1 MDEYTCFKRRKR
13 SYSNEILLEYSDT
26 DSDEIFFDPKK
37 RMNSI
42 DFKGIN
48 TQKTNNKN
56 ENENEN
62 ENENKNE
69 NENDLVDLLN
79 NINKLN
85 IDSNKD
91 LFTKILKKI
100 NDLEKKVETF
110 FMINIKID
118 TLKKDIDKIL
128 IEKDYVIENL
138 KYEITD
144 LKDQLK
150 DTKNDI
156 DLITHKSGDSYYS

>member
-1 MDEYTCFKRRKR
+1 MDEHICFKRRKR
-13 SYSNEILLEYSDT
+13 SYSNESLLEYSDT

-37 RMNSI
+37 RMNAI

-48 TQKTNNKN
+48 IQETNN
-56 ENENEN
+56 
-62 ENENKNE
+62 NKDD
-69 NENDLVDLLN
+69 NDLVDLLN

-91 LFTKILKKI
+91 LFTKIIKKI
-100 NDLEKKVETF
+100 SDLEKKVETIL
-110 FMINIKID
+110 MVNVKID

-128 IEKDYVIENL
+128 VEKDYVIENL
-138 KYEITD
+138 KYEIND

-150 DTKNDI
+150 ESKYNI
-156 DLITHKSGDSYYS
+156 DSITQKGINSYYS

>member
-1 MDEYTCFKRRKR
+1 MDDHICFKRRKR
-13 SYSNEILLEYSDT
+13 SLSNDILLEYSDT

-48 TQKTNNKN
+48 IQETNKN
-56 ENENEN
+56 E
-62 ENENKNE
+62 NE

-91 LFTKILKKI
+91 LFTKILKRI
-100 NDLEKKVETF
+100 NDLEKKVETL
-110 FMINIKID
+110 FMVNIKID

-128 IEKDYVIENL
+128 VEKDYVIENL
-138 KYEITD
+138 KYEISD

-150 DTKNDI
+150 DQLKESKYNI
-156 DLITHKSGDSYYS
+156 DYLTHKSGDSYY

>member
-1 MDEYTCFKRRKR
+1 MNEHIDKHICFKRRKR
-13 SYSNEILLEYSDT
+13 SYSNETLLEYSDT
-26 DSDEIFFDPKK
+26 DSDEILFDPKK
-37 RMNSI
+37 RLNSI

-48 TQKTNNKN
+48 IQ
-56 ENENEN
+56 EN
-62 ENENKNE
+62 NKNE

-100 NDLEKKVETF
+100 NDLEKKVETL
-110 FMINIKID
+110 FMVNVKID

-128 IEKDYVIENL
+128 VEKDYVIENL

-150 DTKNDI
+150 DTKYDI
-156 DLITHKSGDSYYS
+156 DSITHKNEDSYYS

>member
-1 MDEYTCFKRRKR
+1 MDEHICFKRRKI
-13 SYSNEILLEYSDT
+13 SNSNEILLEYSDT

-42 DFKGIN
+42 NFKGIN
-48 TQKTNNKN
+48 MQETNNQ
-56 ENENEN
+56 
-62 ENENKNE
+62 NE
-69 NENDLVDLLN
+69 NENDLLDLLN
-79 NINKLN
+79 NINQLN

-100 NDLEKKVETF
+100 NDLEKKVETL
-110 FMINIKID
+110 FMVNIKID

-128 IEKDYVIENL
+128 VEKDYVIENL

-150 DTKNDI
+150 DTKYNI
-156 DLITHKSGDSYYS
+156 DSITHKSEDSFYS

>member
-1 MDEYTCFKRRKR
+1 MDEHICFKRRKR
-13 SYSNEILLEYSDT
+13 SNSNEILLEYSDT

-48 TQKTNNKN
+48 IQEIDNK
-56 ENENEN
+56 
-62 ENENKNE
+62 NKNE
-69 NENDLVDLLN
+69 NENDLLDLLN

-91 LFTKILKKI
+91 LFTKILNKI
-100 NDLEKKVETF
+100 NDLEKKVETL
-110 FMINIKID
+110 FMINVKID

-128 IEKDYVIENL
+128 VEKDYVIDNL

-156 DLITHKSGDSYYS
+156 NFSLV